1 MMKFYVHFDGPPA
14 FSLVYKWGSG
24 KKGNDKLLLDVFLAA
39 FNERCRPLT
48 KLSLDNI
55 SLVDRKKA
63 LLPFEKDVVSVIKD
77 GLDLFVVLKEFSK
90 AKERRKNVVETL
102 VQTTASSI
110 HLLSVKEKGEKQ
122 SRIVKTTVGSE
133 KDLNTGGSVTNACL
147 TLLDLK
153 KLGSLRNAACIC
165 TQALQDET
173 NNSSA
178 LSCLAE
184 IYLEAGRAKLALEY
198 IKAAIE
204 VKPNDT
210 GLSFIL
216 GSCLA
221 EVGRFKEARDAYL
234 KYMDHLETIGASQGQ
249 KHDIQAAIA
258 NTFAKEGKIQM
269 AGKLFSDVLR
279 ENDTHVASLK
289 GLV

>member
-14 FSLVYKWGSG
+14 FTLVYKWGSG
-24 KKGNDKLLLDVFLAA
+24 KKGNVKLLLDVFLAA

-77 GLDLFVVLKEFSK
+77 GLDLFVVLKEFSR
-90 AKERRKNVVETL
+90 AKERRKNIVETL

-153 KLGSLRNAACIC
+153 KLGSLRNAAHIC
-165 TQALQDET
+165 TQAL
-173 NNSSA
+173 
-178 LSCLAE
+178 
-184 IYLEAGRAKLALEY
+184 
-198 IKAAIE
+198 
-204 VKPNDT
+204 
-210 GLSFIL
+210 
-216 GSCLA
+216 
-221 EVGRFKEARDAYL
+221 
-234 KYMDHLETIGASQGQ
+234 
-249 KHDIQAAIA
+249 
-258 NTFAKEGKIQM
+258 
-269 AGKLFSDVLR
+269 
-279 ENDTHVASLK
+279 
-289 GLV
+289 